1 MRNTVLIGWQIQKA
15 AAVNRFIYRL
25 QHLPLVGKKVP
36 SSLYRASEIKSLF
49 TVLAL
54 IASVVGGLLKKA
66 IYVAALLYF
75 PARLAGDLLFPGE
88 TALPGSAVFWLFA
101 CFNLLA
107 GSFVNSTVLEVN
119 EDKYVLLNLMRAD
132 ARVYCL
138 QQMALKLGRDTL
150 YFLPPLWGGL
160 CLLGKLPFWPVV
172 SLLIELAAFRLIG
185 EAAGLWLYDKKQF
198 NIGHNGKVWL
208 WILAGSLP
216 AAAVLIW
223 LCRDI
228 PAVWTVGTHPLTACA
243 AVLVSLPALRYLLR
257 FPRYTYV
264 ARSTVTYA
272 VVVQGRLAVE
282 EMGKSGSAVDEK
294 SFSSESLR
302 SHKFEHLKGYEYL
315 NALFFARNKRQYRLL
330 WRIKMIMIGSLSVV
344 ACVAVLFFFKDKELS
359 LSGIM
364 PGLVFILYLMCSG
377 QRVCKSLFFNCDICL
392 LKYGFYRQ
400 GDALL
405 QNFRIRLRRLVW
417 MDMLPALLL
426 CGGIVAFVLCSGQTQ
441 HLAAYIPM
449 LVTIPLLSIFFD
461 MYQLLLYYIFQPFLE
476 GGGQKSLGYSLCS
489 GLIYMAAYVCLQVRT
504 ASVWFT
510 VGVMALT
517 LVFIPVSF
525 LLIYRLAPRCF
536 RLK

>member
-150 YFLPPLWGGL
+150 YFLPALWGGL
-160 CLLGKLPFWPVV
+160 CLLGKLPFWPIV

-243 AVLVSLPALRYLLR
+243 AVLFSLPALRYLLR

-426 CGGIVAFVLCSGQTQ
+426 CAGIVALCCAPGRRNTWR
-441 HLAAYIPM
+441 
-449 LVTIPLLSIFFD
+449 
-461 MYQLLLYYIFQPFLE
+461 
-476 GGGQKSLGYSLCS
+476 
-489 GLIYMAAYVCLQVRT
+489 RT
-504 ASVWFT
+504 SPCW
-510 VGVMALT
+510 
-517 LVFIPVSF
+517 
-525 LLIYRLAPRCF
+525 
-536 RLK
+536 